1 MSWIKDLESH
11 LSSSGVEVVPEGW
24 LTSRQMADEMGLS
37 VSRTQDIAREQVRS
51 GWLEKRNFRIQ
62 VGERVLPTPHY
73 RPAPKRTKNG
83 RKR

>member
-51 GWLEKRNFRIQ
+51 GWLEKRNFRIR

-73 RPAPKRTKNG
+73 RPAPKRMKNG

>member
-1 MSWIKDLESH
+1 MSWIKSLESH
-11 LSSSGVEVVPEGW
+11 LSSSGAEVVPEGW
-24 LTSRQMADEMGLS
+24 LTSRQMAQEMGKAPS
-37 VSRTQDIAREQVRS
+37 TVSHIIAEQVRS

-73 RPAPKRTKNG
+73 RPAPKRMKNG